1 MNSSKSLIFGHEE
14 PEEETPQQRA
24 QRILNESI
32 TFRTSLVTSIH
43 KEIHLMCWEG
53 WITHCDQVAL
63 CKSRT
68 DPSHLGN
75 IKGTAV
81 NIGPGQFRYMT
92 HNTRN

>member
-1 MNSSKSLIFGHEE
+1 MNSSKSPTSEA
-14 PEEETPQQRA
+14 EEETPQQRA

-32 TFRTSLVTSIH
+32 TFRTSLKAVIH

-68 DPSHLGN
+68 NPSHLGR
-75 IKGTAV
+75 IQGTAV
-81 NIGPGQFRYMT
+81 NIGPGQFRHMI
-92 HNTRN
+92 NTVKQ